1 MTVFDEDVLK
11 MRDTVVELHET
22 HLEGYEGKLFAKT
35 VNGKMRTFEDVCVSA
50 KERGGFTGNLD
61 DLKAHTAVFLRE
73 AAYLIRDG
81 CEVSFG
87 GIVGIRLGVDGFVE
101 NEYPHVVDTEEN
113 KLSLHVRLLDGAR
126 KLVEN
131 IRVVSRGL
139 APVRYYI
146 AKLIDTETG
155 VKNRV
160 ITKDGIATM
169 IGRRLKISG
178 SKDETGVFFLPSD
191 MSGPAVKLPTRL
203 ATNEPA
209 RLVFKAPELPP
220 GKDCYVEV
228 RTYYSGGGGRL
239 LKNLRIIRSKFTV
252 RQA

>member
-11 MRDTVVELHET
+11 MHDTVVELHET
-22 HLEGYEGKLFAKT
+22 HLEGYEGKLFAKP
-35 VNGKMRTFEDVCVSA
+35 VRNRVLSFEAVCVSA
-50 KERGGFTGNLD
+50 KKRGGFTGSLA

-81 CEVSFG
+81 NEVSFG
-87 GIVGIRLGVDGFVE
+87 DIVGIRLGVDGFIE
-101 NEYPHVVDTEEN
+101 NEYPHVVDTEKN
-113 KLSLHVRLLDGAR
+113 TLSLHVRLLAGAR

-155 VKNRV
+155 EKNKV
-160 ITKDGIATM
+160 ITKDGIITM
-169 IGRRLKISG
+169 IGRRLKITG
-178 SKDETGVFFLPSD
+178 NKDETGVFFLPSD
-191 MSGPAVKLPTRL
+191 MSGPAIKLPTAL
-203 ATNEPA
+203 AANEPT

-220 GKDCYVEV
+220 GQDWYAEV
-228 RTYYSGGGGRL
+228 RTYYSGGSGRL